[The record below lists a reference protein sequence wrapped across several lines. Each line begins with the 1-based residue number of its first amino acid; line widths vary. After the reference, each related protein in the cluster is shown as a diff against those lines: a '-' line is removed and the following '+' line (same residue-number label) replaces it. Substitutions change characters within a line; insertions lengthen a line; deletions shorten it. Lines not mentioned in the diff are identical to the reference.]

1 MAYTQWI
8 HTAPAIN
15 NIAYHSQVV
24 ERSDSYLEK
33 RLFTRHLIPDITYKL
48 GRRSLSASSAKYST
62 ESASEL
68 VNALAE
74 EYNTSSWRMVV
85 DKMNR
90 YQPDPKFNCAMA
102 MINPYNSRLE
112 WLTVKCDEKY
122 SISTLICEKD
132 VSINYQP

>member
-24 ERSDSYLEK
+24 ERSELYLAN
-33 RLFTRHLIPDITYKL
+33 RLFTGHLRPDIAYKL
-48 GRRSLSASSAKYST
+48 GRRRLSDIGAKYST
-62 ESASEL
+62 VSASEL

-74 EYNTSSWRMVV
+74 EYNTSSWMMVV

-102 MINPYNSRLE
+102 MINPFNSRLE

-132 VSINYQP
+132 VCINNQP

>member
-24 ERSDSYLEK
+24 ERSDLYLGNH
-33 RLFTRHLIPDITYKL
+33 LFTGHLRPDIAYKL

-62 ESASEL
+62 ESASEF

-74 EYNTSSWRMVV
+74 
-85 DKMNR
+85 
-90 YQPDPKFNCAMA
+90 
-102 MINPYNSRLE
+102 
-112 WLTVKCDEKY
+112 
-122 SISTLICEKD
+122 
-132 VSINYQP
+132 